1 MGESDTIAN
10 GRSSISAPATT
21 TGNPSATPIVI
32 VVEATLVGVVGA
44 AVDDTFAN
52 DTVVDEAVV
61 GSGVAAVSGAGLP
74 QATAMSAV
82 ARRSWSFLIMN
93 ILRISGMKRDRRPAC
108 GLHEQ
113 PFFRE
118 LIRGHRSGVLACPAL
133 TLRSVREAS
142 QLRDSAGFEPDFA
155 DSRGTPAVCP
165 GYEECSDSTRS
176 PQSRV
181 KPSAPWPGSVV

>member
-1 MGESDTIAN
+1 
-10 GRSSISAPATT
+10 
-21 TGNPSATPIVI
+21 
-32 VVEATLVGVVGA
+32 
-44 AVDDTFAN
+44 
-52 DTVVDEAVV
+52 
-61 GSGVAAVSGAGLP
+61 
-74 QATAMSAV
+74 
-82 ARRSWSFLIMN
+82 MN

-176 PQSRV
+176 PQSPR
-181 KPSAPWPGSVV
+181 KTIRALAGLCRLDGHQRGIARQPDSQDPGHRTTEMGTLSI